1 MTGLFW
7 LSPWTQNV
15 GNFKVAAVAP
25 ATQSRR
31 NNIQLDCYWLLEQRD
46 PRAASD
52 YTTEYTTRF
61 WLYYSIQLYST
72 IQAARSAEF
81 FSNRGPL
88 VSSRNCSRSDPET
101 VENRS
106 PLVEV

>member
-1 MTGLFW
+1 MKFPDLVARASRAVEISRFRSLRILELLNLGLQCCALF
-7 LSPWTQNV
+7 LELCKCPFLAVFVLRQNV
-15 GNFKVAAVAP
+15 GNLTVAAVAP

-61 WLYYSIQLYST
+61 
-72 IQAARSAEF
+72 
-81 FSNRGPL
+81 
-88 VSSRNCSRSDPET
+88 
-101 VENRS
+101 
-106 PLVEV
+106 

>member
-1 MTGLFW
+1 MRAPHAP
-7 LSPWTQNV
+7 LSSCVP

-61 WLYYSIQLYST
+61 
-72 IQAARSAEF
+72 
-81 FSNRGPL
+81 
-88 VSSRNCSRSDPET
+88 
-101 VENRS
+101 
-106 PLVEV
+106 

>member
-1 MTGLFW
+1 MKFPDLVARASRAVHRLITLFW
-7 LSPWTQNV
+7 LSPSTQNV
-15 GNFKVAAVAP
+15 GNLAVAAVAP

-61 WLYYSIQLYST
+61 
-72 IQAARSAEF
+72 
-81 FSNRGPL
+81 
-88 VSSRNCSRSDPET
+88 
-101 VENRS
+101 
-106 PLVEV
+106 